1 MRAHHPTPRRHS
13 TPRPSTPSPR
23 RHPAARPTATAALVA
38 AALTALLA
46 APTPAHAAAPGHT
59 APGHAASARSA
70 AAENGIP
77 ALPGVPADATG
88 LQGPVVTHPGSAS
101 FDYPAGEV
109 CAFPSHTDFPVSDL
123 TTRTW
128 TDAAG
133 NPVFAVETGPLLM
146 KVTNLDTG
154 ESVTRDISGTGVIT
168 YPDYPSADTYVLSG
182 NDWSAAF
189 HTADRPAHNTWIVA
203 STFMS
208 VKVSTADGK
217 VTRQLLGLSGPYE
230 DLCKTLA

>member
-1 MRAHHPTPRRHS
+1 MRAHHPTPRRHTS
-13 TPRPSTPSPR
+13 PRPPTTRSR
-23 RHPAARPTATAALVA
+23 RHPASRPTATAALAA
-38 AALTALLA
+38 AALTLLLA
-46 APTPAHAAAPGHT
+46 APTPAHAAGPGHL
-59 APGHAASARSA
+59 ASAPA
-70 AAENGIP
+70 AATAATATASGIP
-77 ALPGVPADATG
+77 ALPGVPADTSG
-88 LQGPVVTHPGSAS
+88 LQGPVVTHPASPS

>member
-1 MRAHHPTPRRHS
+1 MRALHPTPRRHT
-13 TPRPSTPSPR
+13 TPRPRTPSPR
-23 RHPAARPTATAALVA
+23 RHPAARPTATAALAA
-38 AALTALLA
+38 AALTLLLA
-46 APTPAHAAAPGHT
+46 APTPAHAATAHPAGAP
-59 APGHAASARSA
+59 A
-70 AAENGIP
+70 AATASGIP
-77 ALPGVPADATG
+77 ALPGVPADTSG
-88 LQGPVVTHPGSAS
+88 LQGPVVTHPASPS

-189 HTADRPAHNTWIVA
+189 HTADRPVHNKWIVA

-208 VKVSTADGK
+208 VKVSTTDGK